1 MSAPL
6 SLGPVRPVLLSAVNP
21 VAQLSAIAVVTGV
34 LLVSGDL
41 LTPLLVLAAE
51 LALLPA
57 AGLSRPGELF
67 RRSWPLL
74 ASAAGVA
81 WVNVAFGAA
90 DAGSPWPGALAL
102 AVRVIALALPGLLL
116 VASTDP
122 VRLAD
127 ALTLHWRVPPRFAY
141 GALAALRL
149 VPLLA
154 AEWETIR
161 LARRARGVDAGR
173 NPAAAVRLLAGTA
186 FALLVGAVRRGSRL
200 ATAMDARGFD
210 SGVARS
216 NARGSVLR
224 PLDAWFVAAAVAVC
238 AAAVAASV
246 LTGTWQP
253 VLAGG

>member
-6 SLGPVRPVLLSAVNP
+6 SLGPARPVPLSAVNP
-21 VAQLSAIAVVTGV
+21 VAQLSAILVVTVV
-34 LLVSGDL
+34 LLVSGGL
-41 LTPLLVLAAE
+41 VTPLLVLAAE

-57 AGLSRPGELF
+57 VGLTRPGDLL
-67 RRSWPLL
+67 RRTWPLL
-74 ASAAGVA
+74 VSAAGVA
-81 WVNVAFGAA
+81 WVNVAFGSLDGAA
-90 DAGSPWPGALAL
+90 AWQSGAGW
-102 AVRVIALALPGLLL
+102 AVRVIALALPGILL

-127 ALTLHWRVPPRFAY
+127 ALTLHWRLSTRFAY
-141 GALAALRL
+141 GSLAALRL

-173 NPAAAVRLLAGTA
+173 NPVAQARLLAGTA
-186 FALLVGAVRRGSRL
+186 FGLLVGALRRATRL

-210 SGVARS
+210 SGVVRT

-224 PLDAWFVAAAVAVC
+224 PLDGWFVAGAVALCVV
-238 AAAVAASV
+238 AVTAGV
-246 LTGTWQP
+246 LTGSWHP
-253 VLAGG
+253 IFS